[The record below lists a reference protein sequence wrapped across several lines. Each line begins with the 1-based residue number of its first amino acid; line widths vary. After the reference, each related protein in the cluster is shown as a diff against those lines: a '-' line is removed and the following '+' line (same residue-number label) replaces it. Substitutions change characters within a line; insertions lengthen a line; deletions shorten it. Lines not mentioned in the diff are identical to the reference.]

1 MAQLPPLE
9 NAPINLIGLRKEAQL
24 DLVEALDSM
33 RGRKLL
39 VLDPKLSGPLTLIV
53 QISLLKE
60 HGVEN
65 LSHLSGDPIQSDCTN
80 VIYIVRPHLTLMK
93 LIAAQIQHDKRN
105 QQERQYS
112 LYFMP
117 RRSTACEKVLEAEGV
132 HGGITFG
139 EYRMFP
145 IPFDDDVLSLEHEL
159 VLKELQVDGDPTS
172 LWDLALTINN
182 LQSRFGLIPN
192 VKGKGDAAKK
202 VFSIMKKMQEEQALT
217 TPEGQPEIDT
227 LILLD
232 RQVDLVTPMCS
243 QLTYEGLVDE
253 FLNINNGCVELDP
266 AILGGDKKVKVPLNS
281 SDKLYRDLRDLNFG
295 VVGGILREKAASMK
309 QDYTDVK
316 TTNQEFSDLKKFV
329 KKMHA
334 LPEMTRH
341 IDISQYLTTFTR
353 KRSFMSRLIMEQTL
367 VEGQEYD
374 ICYEYI
380 EEMINKQ
387 EPLISVLRL
396 LVILSVTNNGLQKK
410 HFDYFRR
417 ELLQSYGWENLFFI
431 NDLERAGLLR
441 KQESKSNWLTLK
453 RGLRLVVSDTDDSNP
468 KDISYAFSGYAPL
481 SIRLVQHALHASG
494 WRGIEDMMKLLP
506 GATFEERQGSQQ
518 QRRSSFSHR
527 PPSLTNLTT
536 GHQRMPSANNLTDLA
551 NNVDGRRALVLVVFI
566 GGVTFAEISALR
578 FLSAQESMKH
588 DVIVLTTKLCNGTS
602 FLQSLQT
609 NPLGG

>member
-410 HFDYFRR
+410 HFDYFRFV

-506 GATFEERQGSQQ
+506 GATFEERQVKN
-518 QRRSSFSHR
+518 RVKFKREKEKKSS
-527 PPSLTNLTT
+527 
-536 GHQRMPSANNLTDLA
+536 
-551 NNVDGRRALVLVVFI
+551 VDGRRALVLVVFI

>member
-410 HFDYFRR
+410 HFDYFRFV

-506 GATFEERQGSQQ
+506 GATFEERQVKN
-518 QRRSSFSHR
+518 RAKFKREKEKKSS
-527 PPSLTNLTT
+527 
-536 GHQRMPSANNLTDLA
+536 
-551 NNVDGRRALVLVVFI
+551 VDGRRALVLVVFI

-578 FLSAQESMKH
+578 FLSSQESMKH